1 MPHKVRLK
9 RNARGVLAMVLAAG
23 LVAVPTAVQAQE
35 ITFADVVRDPSNA
48 ELNYNYAVQ
57 QMTAGD
63 LVSAAAALERI
74 LLTDPNRHDVRLLY
88 AVVLFR
94 MNDLQAADRELV
106 QLEGAN
112 LSADLAADYDYY
124 RARVQEGRQSSRVS
138 GQFVAGIGY
147 DDTVLGTLS
156 DFFGFVNAE
165 SDGSAI
171 LSGNLQYEKD
181 LSDVRDLRFVA
192 GVQAFT
198 KQYFD
203 FDSFSYAVLA
213 GNVGLEGTLGS
224 YDVGGAVTARTTYV
238 DGEQYVTA
246 TGVSGK
252 ISRDLSATTTV
263 ALDLIYDD
271 LDFDNIEVNGF
282 QTFGETG
289 RSGEEFAGV
298 VSIEHR
304 YTPRLAVGAQVGLLE
319 RTADQQAFEY
329 DGWSAGFS
337 LDREWGR
344 GTYTEVDYAYQQ
356 RDYSGQFVQREED
369 LHYVRASLGAPLK
382 ALLGGG
388 EGATL
393 QDLEALTVEGS
404 VFYERRDADAP
415 FGAQFFE
422 YDNTGAQLRFVWGFG
437 Q

>member
-1 MPHKVRLK
+1 
-9 RNARGVLAMVLAAG
+9 
-23 LVAVPTAVQAQE
+23 
-35 ITFADVVRDPSNA
+35 
-48 ELNYNYAVQ
+48 
-57 QMTAGD
+57 
-63 LVSAAAALERI
+63 
-74 LLTDPNRHDVRLLY
+74 
-88 AVVLFR
+88 
-94 MNDLQAADRELV
+94 ADRELS

-124 RARVQEGRQSSRVS
+124 RARVSEGRQTSRFS
-138 GQFVAGIGY
+138 GQFVAGLGY

-165 SDGSAI
+165 SDMSGIFSGSV
-171 LSGNLQYEKD
+171 QFEKD
-181 LSDVRDLRFVA
+181 LSDVRDVRFVA

-203 FDSFSYAVLA
+203 FDQFSYSILA

-238 DGEQYVTA
+238 DGDQYLTA
-246 TGVSGK
+246 TGVRGR
-252 ISRDLSATTTV
+252 ISRDVSAVTTIGLELV
-263 ALDLIYDD
+263 YDD

-289 RSGEEFAGV
+289 RSGEEIAGV
-298 VSIEHR
+298 VSLEHR
-304 YTPRLAVGAQVGLLE
+304 YTPRLAVGAQLGLIE
-319 RTADQQAFEY
+319 RKADQQAFEY
-329 DGWSAGFS
+329 DGWSAGVS

-344 GTYTEVDYAYQQ
+344 GTYSEVDYAYQQ

-369 LHYVRASLGAPLK
+369 LHYIRASLGAPLK
-382 ALLGGG
+382 TILGGG
-388 EGATL
+388 DGATL
-393 QDLEALTVEGS
+393 QELEALTVEGS
-404 VFYERRDADAP
+404 IFHERRDADAP